1 MDDPGP
7 DKASK
12 PASLKS
18 AIRAARL
25 DEAERAQAVGDLRGA
40 EVARLQLLSEA
51 IEPVLRQVPT
61 EVDMFDA
68 GIVAGGERPR
78 LFIDMISFVEMDRDK
93 RSYRFLQDTR
103 HGRLVLA
110 DTESLGAMTEAVTKY
125 IARRLVE
132 REQALASL
140 LGDGT
145 LPRPP
150 MPMPAPPPPP
160 SAAPAPPVPPP
171 PALQPM
177 RSRGP
182 IRRHT
187 MRVLRICIDAL
198 GVLTLAG
205 LFWLGLQYV
214 QARFQ
219 LPW

>member
-1 MDDPGP
+1 MDDPVP

-61 EVDMFDA
+61 DVDMFDS

-78 LFIDMISFVEMDRDK
+78 LFIDMISFVEMDRDR

-103 HGRLVLA
+103 HGRMVLA

-145 LPRPP
+145 LSRPAP
-150 MPMPAPPPPP
+150 LPAPPPPP
-160 SAAPAPPVPPP
+160 ATPLPPP
-171 PALQPM
+171 PVAEP
-177 RSRGP
+177 RRPRGA

-187 MRVLRICIDAL
+187 MRGVRICIDAL

-214 QARFQ
+214 QGRFQ
-219 LPW
+219 TPW

>member
-1 MDDPGP
+1 MDDPVP

-61 EVDMFDA
+61 DVDMFDA

-78 LFIDMISFVEMDRDK
+78 LFIDMISFVEMDRDR

-103 HGRLVLA
+103 HGRMVLA

-145 LPRPP
+145 LSRPAP
-150 MPMPAPPPPP
+150 LPAPPPPP
-160 SAAPAPPVPPP
+160 PATPLPPP
-171 PALQPM
+171 PVAEP
-177 RSRGP
+177 RRPRGA

-187 MRVLRICIDAL
+187 MRGVRICIDAL

-214 QARFQ
+214 QGRFQ
-219 LPW
+219 TPW